1 MSDNEREA
9 RDCILLIFEFRQFAI
24 GEDSSGSVLILGGV
38 VKLDLTKLNQMKR
51 CVSVSSI
58 LN

>member
-24 GEDSSGSVLILGGV
+24 GEDSSGSVLILGG
-38 VKLDLTKLNQMKR
+38 
-51 CVSVSSI
+51 SSNWI
-58 LN
+58 

>member
-24 GEDSSGSVLILGGV
+24 GEDSSGSVLILGFRQIGF
-38 VKLDLTKLNQMKR
+38 DETNQMKR

-58 LN
+58 GN